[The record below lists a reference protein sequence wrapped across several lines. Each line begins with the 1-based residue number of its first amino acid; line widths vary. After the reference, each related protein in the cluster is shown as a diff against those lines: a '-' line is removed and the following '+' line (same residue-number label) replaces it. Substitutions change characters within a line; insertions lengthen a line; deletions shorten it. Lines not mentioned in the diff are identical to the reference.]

1 LLSLANGEK
10 HGYAILKD
18 IQASSNNGT
27 RLSTSTLYEGLS
39 RLLEAGLIERVEANE
54 PSESR
59 RPRKAYRL
67 SRLGRQTLEAET
79 LRMQR
84 LVEQARLRFA
94 EGKS

>member
-1 LLSLANGEK
+1 
-10 HGYAILKD
+10 
-18 IQASSNNGT
+18 
-27 RLSTSTLYEGLS
+27 LSTSTLYEGLS

-84 LVEQARLRFA
+84 LVELARLRFA